1 MTTIEKL
8 LEKYC
13 PDGVEFK
20 TIQELIDEKKVLTV
34 SPPKKLTKK
43 DYKNS
48 GFFPIVDQG
57 QNFIIGYTDD
67 ENIVLKK

>member
-1 MTTIEKL
+1 MNKIEQL

-13 PDGVEFK
+13 HDGIEFK

-34 SPPKKLTKK
+34 SPPKKLSKK
-43 DYKNS
+43 DYKNN
-48 GFFPIVDQG
+48 GIFPIVDQG

-67 ENIVLKK
+67 ENIVLEK